1 MSPDVPRRSL
11 FAAGMGLTLAG
22 LGLAACSAD
31 APATGGGGSNGNGG
45 STSGGGSTGSA
56 TTGTGGSGGGGA
68 ASGNSVKKADV
79 PVGGGVIMQTADF
92 VVTQPTAGSFKAFSS
107 VCTHEGCPV
116 SAIQSGQ
123 IICTCHNSRFSVK
136 DGSVISGPARRA
148 LAAAKVTQSGD
159 SLVVS

>member
-22 LGLAACSAD
+22 LGLSACSD
-31 APATGGGGSNGNGG
+31 PAATSGGAANGNGGSNGNGG
-45 STSGGGSTGSA
+45 
-56 TTGTGGSGGGGA
+56 GTAGSGGGGA
-68 ASGNSVKKADV
+68 VSGNSVKVADV
-79 PVGGGVIMQTADF
+79 PVGGGVIMQTANF

-116 SAIQSGQ
+116 SAIQNGQ

-136 DGSVISGPARRA
+136 DGTVIAGPARRA

>member
-22 LGLAACSAD
+22 LGLAACSS
-31 APATGGGGSNGNGG
+31 PAETASGGGGAATG
-45 STSGGGSTGSA
+45 STSTGGGGSTGS
-56 TTGTGGSGGGGA
+56 GGGA
-68 ASGNSVKKADV
+68 SGATVKATEV
-79 PVGGGVIMQTADF
+79 PVGGGVIMQTASF
-92 VVTQPTAGSFKAFSS
+92 VVTQPTAGTFKAFSS

-116 SAIQSGQ
+116 SQISNGA
-123 IICTCHNSRFSVK
+123 IICTCHNSRFSVA

-148 LAAAKVTQSGD
+148 LKAAKVTRSGD

>member
-1 MSPDVPRRSL
+1 MSADVPRRSL

-22 LGLAACSAD
+22 LGLAACSSTD
-31 APATGGGGSNGNGG
+31 TPTSTGGGNGG
-45 STSGGGSTGSA
+45 TGTTGA
-56 TTGTGGSGGGGA
+56 TTKGAATTGSGGGGA
-68 ASGNSVKKADV
+68 ASGNSVKVADV
-79 PVGGGVIMQTADF
+79 PVGGGVIMQTANF

-116 SAIQSGQ
+116 SAIQNGQ
-123 IICTCHNSRFSVK
+123 IICTCHNSRFSLK
-136 DGSVISGPARRA
+136 DGTVISGPARRA

>member
-1 MSPDVPRRSL
+1 
-11 FAAGMGLTLAG
+11 MGLTLAG
-22 LGLAACSAD
+22 LGLAACSTD
-31 APATGGGGSNGNGG
+31 APANGSGSNGNGG
-45 STSGGGSTGSA
+45 SNSGGSTGA
-56 TTGTGGSGGGGA
+56 GSGTSASAGGGA
-68 ASGNSVKKADV
+68 ASGNSLKKADV
-79 PVGGGVIMQTADF
+79 PVGGGIIMETASF

-116 SAIQSGQ
+116 SAISNGQ

-148 LAAAKVTQSGD
+148 LAAAIVTQSGD

>member
-22 LGLAACSAD
+22 LGLAACSS
-31 APATGGGGSNGNGG
+31 PTATAGGGAGAG
-45 STSGGGSTGSA
+45 TAGGGSTTA
-56 TTGTGGSGGGGA
+56 GGSGSSGGSGTSPGGA
-68 ASGNSVKKADV
+68 SGSTVKVADV
-79 PVGGGVIMQTADF
+79 PVGGGVIMQSASF
-92 VVTQPTAGSFKAFSS
+92 VVTQPTAGTFKAFSS

-116 SAIQSGQ
+116 SQISGGA
-123 IICTCHNSRFSVK
+123 IICTCHNSRFSVA

-148 LAAAKVTQSGD
+148 LRAAKVTQSGD

>member
-22 LGLAACSAD
+22 LGLTACSSSTAT
-31 APATGGGGSNGNGG
+31 AGGGAGAGGGASTTGGSSGSGGSG
-45 STSGGGSTGSA
+45 TSGGG
-56 TTGTGGSGGGGA
+56 
-68 ASGNSVKKADV
+68 ASGNTVKVADV
-79 PVGGGVIMQTADF
+79 PVGGGVIMQTASF
-92 VVTQPTAGSFKAFSS
+92 VVTQPTAGTFKAFSS

-116 SAIQSGQ
+116 SQISQGA
-123 IICTCHNSRFSVK
+123 IICTCHNSHFSIA

-148 LAAAKVTQSGD
+148 LHAAKVTQSGD

>member
-22 LGLAACSAD
+22 LGLSACSSST
-31 APATGGGGSNGNGG
+31 ATSGGNDGSGGNGG
-45 STSGGGSTGSA
+45 TTNTGA
-56 TTGTGGSGGGGA
+56 TTGTATTGSNSGGA
-68 ASGNSVKKADV
+68 TSANSVKTADV
-79 PVGGGVIMQTADF
+79 PVGGGVIMTTASF

-107 VCTHEGCPV
+107 VCTHQGCPV
-116 SAIQSGQ
+116 SEISNGA
-123 IICTCHNSRFSVK
+123 IICTCHGSQFSVK

-148 LAAAKVTQSGD
+148 LAGATVTQSGD

>member
-22 LGLAACSAD
+22 LGLAACSTPDGSTTSGGGAN
-31 APATGGGGSNGNGG
+31 GGSNGGGSNA
-45 STSGGGSTGSA
+45 GGGSSSNT
-56 TTGTGGSGGGGA
+56 
-68 ASGNSVKKADV
+68 VKVADV
-79 PVGGGVIMQTADF
+79 PVGGGVIMQTANF
-92 VVTQPTAGSFKAFSS
+92 VVTQPTAGTFKAFSS

-116 SAIQSGQ
+116 SEISNGQ

-136 DGSVISGPARRA
+136 DGSVIAGPARRP